1 MRTGIYRK
9 ISKRGAAIALS
20 AAMMANLCGC
30 GSVNT
35 NVKAE
40 TETTAEEEKV
50 GAEAPDATPVLTIGE
65 GDIATADTPSKKETV
80 YVLAG
85 ADGTAK
91 QVIVSDWLSG
101 SAGDKAFADVS
112 RLTNIEALK
121 GNPTLTENGS
131 DKVWNA
137 SMGDVYYRGDTDAE
151 LPFAVHVTYKLD
163 GEEIAPE
170 ALAGKSGKVTIR
182 FDYEN
187 RKEETVTI
195 EGEETKIHVPF
206 LMITGAILDSKTF
219 SNVSVTNGRMVN
231 DGSRMAVVGLALP
244 GLAGDLGIDS
254 EKLPI
259 PEYVEITADVRNFSM
274 EMTVTIATNAVFR
287 ALDIDKLISL
297 GDVEGLI
304 SQVTDAMTKLED
316 GSKALYE
323 GLNTLLEGAGPL
335 GDGVNKIVEGASA
348 LRDGSASAAAGA
360 GQVAAGATT
369 LKDGLTALDA
379 NSAALIEGAHKVFES
394 LLTQAHSQLVASGA
408 TIPALTVE
416 NYGVVLDGVAATLTQ
431 AGQDAAAAQVKGLKA
446 SLDEYKQ
453 FYDGI
458 GAYTSGVSQA
468 AAGAGALVDG
478 ANALKAG
485 NDALSAGA
493 SELYNGLTSLQA
505 QIPLLTIGVRKL
517 TNGAK
522 QLSDGIGQFD
532 DQAVKKIVGVFN
544 GEITSILDRV
554 KELVRIANEY
564 NNFSGIAD
572 GMDGDVKFIIRTAE
586 IGK

>member
-1 MRTGIYRK
+1 MRTRMHRK
-9 ISKRGAAIALS
+9 KSNRVTAIALS
-20 AAMMANLCGC
+20 AAMLAGLCGC
-30 GSVNT
+30 GEVNT

-40 TETTAEEEKV
+40 TETTAAGDIV
-50 GAEAPDATPVLTIGE
+50 GAEEAPILTIGE
-65 GDIATADTPSKKETV
+65 GDIATADTPSKNETV

-85 ADGTAK
+85 ADGTTK

-101 SAGDKAFADVS
+101 SAGDNAFADVS
-112 RLTNIEALK
+112 ELTNIEALK
-121 GNPTLTENGS
+121 GNPALTEDGS
-131 DKVWNA
+131 SKVWNA
-137 SMGDVYYRGDTDAE
+137 SMGDVYYRGDSNAE
-151 LPFAVHVTYKLD
+151 LPVAVHVTYTLD

-182 FDYEN
+182 FDYEIL
-187 RKEETVTI
+187 KEETVTI
-195 EGEETKIHVPF
+195 EGEEEKIHVPF
-206 LMITGAILDSKTF
+206 LMITGALLDSKVF
-219 SNVSVTNGRMVN
+219 SNVTVTNGRMVN
-231 DGSRMAVVGLALP
+231 DGSRLAVVGLALP
-244 GLAGDLGIDS
+244 GIKEDLGIDS

-274 EMTVTIATNAVFR
+274 EMTVTLATNAIFR

-316 GSKALYE
+316 GSKQLYE

-335 GDGVNKIVEGASA
+335 GEGVGKLA
-348 LRDGSASAAAGA
+348 DGSSSLKDGAASAAAGA
-360 GQVAAGATT
+360 GQLAAGAAS
-369 LKDGLTALDA
+369 LKDGLATLDA
-379 NSAALIEGAHKVFES
+379 NSEALREGAKKVFES
-394 LLTQAHSQLVASGA
+394 LLAQAQTQLSASGA
-408 TIPALTVE
+408 TIPDLTME
-416 NYGVVLDGVAATLTQ
+416 NYGQVLDGVAATLTA
-431 AGQDAAAAQVKGLKA
+431 AGQSAAVAQVKGLKA

-453 FYDGI
+453 FYEGI
-458 GAYTSGVSQA
+458 GAYTAGVSQA
-468 AAGAGALVDG
+468 AAGAGSLVDG

-485 NDALSAGA
+485 NDALAAG
-493 SELYNGLTSLQA
+493 SVELYNGLTTLRA
-505 QIPLLTIGVRKL
+505 EIPLLTIGVRKL

-532 DQAVKKIVGVFN
+532 DQAVKKIVDVFN

-554 KELVRIANEY
+554 KELVRISNEY
-564 NNFSGIAD
+564 NNFSGIAE